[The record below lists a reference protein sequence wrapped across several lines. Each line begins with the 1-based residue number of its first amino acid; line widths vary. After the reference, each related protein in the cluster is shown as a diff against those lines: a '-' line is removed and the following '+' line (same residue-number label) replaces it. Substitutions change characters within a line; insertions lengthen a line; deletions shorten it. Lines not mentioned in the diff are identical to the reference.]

1 VTAVDLQ
8 TILGKLFANA
18 GAVGIE
24 GVFQF
29 VFGPHQAYW
38 SEVKASSRTQAG
50 RHSSP
55 DVTIEVAEKDFLGIM
70 AGLANVEE
78 LFASGRLKIG
88 GNMGLATLL
97 PQIIDHARN
106 GSRPAEKVDMN
117 KRYPTPPRFSETLTA
132 SLPTQRNVERRPRD
146 ELSVE
151 DFQARYLPHGIPLVI
166 SDALQDWPLFK
177 LSREE
182 SLVHF
187 AQLQGIT
194 RHGDYVK
201 KTFSTERDFRSTSM
215 ADFIASLDNPAAKG
229 ADGEPP
235 AYMGNNILPAQ
246 LMELIKYPPYFDPSL
261 FIPPRI
267 WIGPKGTL
275 TPLHRDDTDN
285 LFAQVWG
292 QKTFTLAAPHH
303 REALGTWSTAPQGG
317 LDGCDF
323 NPDAPDYERFPG
335 ARDVTFLRVTLEA
348 GDLLFLPEG
357 WFHQVES
364 VSTSL
369 SVNFWVNSGRGW

>member
-1 VTAVDLQ
+1 MDLQ
-8 TILGKLFANA
+8 SILGKLFANA

-29 VFGPHQAYW
+29 VFGPQQAYW
-38 SEVKASSRTQAG
+38 SEVKASSRTEAG
-50 RHSSP
+50 LHASP
-55 DVTIEVAEKDFLGIM
+55 DVTIEVAEQDFLGIM
-70 AGLANVEE
+70 GGMANVEE

-97 PQIIDHARN
+97 PQIIDHARH
-106 GSRPAEKVDMN
+106 GGGAAFEKVDMN
-117 KRYPTPPRFSETLTA
+117 KRYPTPPRFSEQLTA
-132 SLPTQRNVERRPRD
+132 SLPTQLSVQRRTRD
-146 ELSVE
+146 ELPVSE
-151 DFQARYLPHGIPLVI
+151 FKRHYLPHGIPVVI
-166 SDALQDWPLFK
+166 SNALHDWPLFK

-187 AQLQGIT
+187 AELQGIT

-215 ADFIASLDNPAAKG
+215 AEFIASLDHPAAKS

-246 LMELIKYPPYFDPSL
+246 LLQQIKYPPYFDAAQ

-303 REALGTWSTAPQGG
+303 REALGTWSTAPEGG

-323 NPDAPDYERFPG
+323 NPDAPDYQRFPK
-335 ARDVTFLRVTLEA
+335 ARDVPFLRVTLEV

>member
-1 VTAVDLQ
+1 MDLQ

-38 SEVKASSRTQAG
+38 SEVKTSSRTEAG
-50 RHSSP
+50 RHTSP

-70 AGLANVEE
+70 AGMANVEE

-97 PQIIDHARN
+97 PQIIDHARH
-106 GSRPAEKVDMN
+106 GGGVVEKVDMN
-117 KRYPTPPRFSETLTA
+117 KRYPTPPRFSEKLTA
-132 SLPTQRNVERRPRD
+132 SLPTQRSVERRPRSG
-146 ELSVE
+146 LSVQE
-151 DFQARYLPHGIPLVI
+151 FRAQYLPHGIPLVI

-187 AQLQGIT
+187 AELQGIT

-215 ADFIASLDNPAAKG
+215 ADFIASLDSPATKG

-246 LMELIKYPPYFDPSL
+246 LMKQIKYPPYFDPSL

-323 NPDAPDYERFPG
+323 NPDAPDYQRFPH
-335 ARDVTFLRVTLEA
+335 ARDVTFMRVTLEA

>member
-1 VTAVDLQ
+1 MDLQ

-38 SEVKASSRTQAG
+38 TEVKASSRTEVG
-50 RHSSP
+50 RHASP
-55 DVTIEVAEKDFLGIM
+55 DVTIEIAQKDFLGIM
-70 AGLANVEE
+70 EGVANVEE
-78 LFASGRLKIG
+78 LFASGRLQIG
-88 GNMGLATLL
+88 GSMGLATML
-97 PQIIDHARN
+97 PQIIDHARH
-106 GSRPAEKVDMN
+106 GGAVVEKLDMN

-132 SLPTQRNVERRPRD
+132 GLPVQRTVERRPRS
-146 ELSVE
+146 ELSICE
-151 DFQARYLPHGIPLVI
+151 FETRYLPCGIPVVI
-166 SDALQDWPLFK
+166 SNALHDWPLFN

-187 AQLQGIT
+187 AELQGIT

-201 KTFSTERDFRSTSM
+201 KTFSTERDFRATPM
-215 ADFIASLDNPAAKG
+215 AGFIESLDAPALKDANGK
-229 ADGEPP
+229 PP

-246 LMELIKYPPYFDPSL
+246 LMEQIKYPSYFDQAL

-292 QKTFTLAAPHH
+292 RKTFTLAAPHH

-323 NPDAPDYERFPG
+323 NPDAPDYQRFPL
-335 ARDVTFLRVTLEA
+335 AAQVPFLRVTLEA

-364 VSTSL
+364 ISTSL

>member
-1 VTAVDLQ
+1 MDLQ

-38 SEVKASSRTQAG
+38 SEVKASSRTETG
-50 RHSSP
+50 RHPSP
-55 DVTIEVAEKDFLGIM
+55 DVTIEVAQDDFLGIM
-70 AGLANVEE
+70 GGSVNVEE

-88 GNMGLATLL
+88 GNMGLATML
-97 PQIIDHARN
+97 PQIIDHARH
-106 GSRPAEKVDMN
+106 GGAVAKKVDMN
-117 KRYPTPPRFSETLTA
+117 KRYPTPPRLSERLTA
-132 SLPTQRNVERRPRD
+132 SLPTQRTVERRPRS
-146 ELSVE
+146 ELSK
-151 DFQARYLPHGIPLVI
+151 DLFDSDYLPHGIPLVI

-187 AQLQGIT
+187 AELQGIT

-215 ADFIASLDNPAAKG
+215 AEFIASLDSPAVKG
-229 ADGEPP
+229 VNGEPP

-246 LMELIKYPPYFDPSL
+246 LLQQIKYPPYFDQSL
-261 FIPPRI
+261 FIAPRI

-323 NPDAPDYERFPG
+323 NPDAPDYQRFPT

>member
-1 VTAVDLQ
+1 MDLQ
-8 TILGKLFANA
+8 SILSKLFANA

-24 GVFQF
+24 GTFQF
-29 VFGPHQAYW
+29 VFAPDLAFW
-38 SEVKASSRTQAG
+38 SQVSATAG
-50 RHSSP
+50 THSGHHPAP
-55 DVTIEVAEKDFLGIM
+55 DVTIEVAEADFLGIM
-70 AGLANVEE
+70 GGGANVEE

-88 GNMGLATLL
+88 GNLGLATLL
-97 PQIIDHARN
+97 PQIIDSARR
-106 GSRPAEKVDMN
+106 GVAAPAAKVEMN
-117 KRYPTPPRFSETLTA
+117 TRYPTPSRVSEALSA
-132 SLPTQRNVERRPRD
+132 RQPTQTQVRRLHRSQ
-146 ELSVE
+146 LSVE
-151 DFQARYLPHGIPLVI
+151 AFRSDYLPGGIPVII
-166 SDALQDWPLFK
+166 SDALQDWPLFN

-187 AQLQGIT
+187 AELQGIT

-201 KTFSTERDFRSTSM
+201 KTFSTDRDFRSTSM
-215 ADFIASLDNPAAKG
+215 ADFIAALDTPAAPR

-235 AYMGNNILPAQ
+235 AYMGNNIVPARLLEQ
-246 LMELIKYPPYFDPSL
+246 IQYPPYFDL
-261 FIPPRI
+261 GLYIAPRI

-292 QKTFTLAAPHH
+292 RKSFILAAPHH
-303 REALGTWSTAPQGG
+303 RPALGTWSTAPKGG

-323 NPDAPDYERFPG
+323 NPDAPDYERFPQ
-335 ARDVTFLRVTLEA
+335 ARDVTFLRIVLEA

-369 SVNFWVNSGRGW
+369 SVNFWVNCARKA

>member
-1 VTAVDLQ
+1 MDLQ
-8 TILGKLFANA
+8 SILGKLFANA

-29 VFGPHQAYW
+29 IFSAQQAYW
-38 SEVKASSRTQAG
+38 YDIKTSQRTELG
-50 RHSSP
+50 RHPSP

-70 AGLANVEE
+70 AGVVNVEE

-88 GNMGLATLL
+88 GNMGLATML
-97 PQIIDHARN
+97 PQIIDHARQ
-106 GSRPAEKVDMN
+106 GGGTVEKVDMN
-117 KRYPTPPRFSETLTA
+117 KRYPTPPRFSEKLTA
-132 SLPTQRNVERRPRD
+132 ALPRQTSVERRARA
-146 ELSVE
+146 ELSRHE
-151 DFQARYLPHGIPLVI
+151 FETRYLPNGIPLVI
-166 SDALQDWPLFK
+166 SNALHDWPLFS

-187 AQLQGIT
+187 AELQGIT

-215 ADFIASLDNPAAKG
+215 AEFIASLDRPAIKA

-246 LMELIKYPPYFDPSL
+246 LLQQIQYPPYFDTSL

-292 QKTFTLAAPHH
+292 QKKFTLAAPHH
-303 REALGTWSTAPQGG
+303 REALGTWSTAPKGG

-323 NPDAPDYERFPG
+323 NPDAPDYERFPA
-335 ARDVTFLRVTLEA
+335 AREVTFLRVTLEA

-369 SVNFWVNSGRGW
+369 SVNFWINSGRGW

>member
-1 VTAVDLQ
+1 MDLQ

-38 SEVKASSRTQAG
+38 SEVKASSRTEAG
-50 RHSSP
+50 RHASP
-55 DVTIEVAEKDFLGIM
+55 DVTIDVAQGDFLAIM
-70 AGLANVEE
+70 AGTANVEE

-97 PQIIDHARN
+97 PQIIDHARH
-106 GSRPAEKVDMN
+106 GGGAVEKVDMN
-117 KRYPTPPRFSETLTA
+117 KRYPTPPRFSEKLTA
-132 SLPTQRNVERRPRD
+132 SLPVQRNVERRPRSG
-146 ELSVE
+146 LSVQE
-151 DFQARYLPHGIPLVI
+151 FRARYLPHGVPLVI
-166 SDALQDWPLFK
+166 SDALQDWPLFQ

-215 ADFIASLDNPAAKG
+215 ADFIASLDSPATKG

-246 LMELIKYPPYFDPSL
+246 LMELINYPPYFDPSL

-292 QKTFTLAAPHH
+292 RKTFTLAAPHH

-323 NPDAPDYERFPG
+323 NPDAPDYQRFPH
-335 ARDVTFLRVTLEA
+335 ARDVPFMRVTLEA

>member
-1 VTAVDLQ
+1 MQ

-50 RHSSP
+50 RHTSP

-70 AGLANVEE
+70 AGMANVEE
-78 LFASGRLKIG
+78 LFASGRLKIA

-97 PQIIDHARN
+97 PQIIDHARH
-106 GSRPAEKVDMN
+106 GGGVLEKVDMN
-117 KRYPTPPRFSETLTA
+117 KRYPTPSRFSEKLTA
-132 SLPTQRNVERRPRD
+132 SLPTQRSVERRPRS
-146 ELSVE
+146 ELSVQA
-151 DFQARYLPHGIPLVI
+151 FQAHYLPHGIPLVI

-177 LSREE
+177 LSREA

-187 AQLQGIT
+187 AELQGIT

-215 ADFIASLDNPAAKG
+215 ANFIAALDSPATKG

-246 LMELIKYPPYFDPSL
+246 LMEQIKYPPYFAPSL

-323 NPDAPDYERFPG
+323 NPDAPDYQRFPL

>member
-1 VTAVDLQ
+1 MDLQ

-29 VFGPHQAYW
+29 VFGPHQAFW
-38 SEVKASSRTQAG
+38 SEVKASSHTQAG
-50 RHSSP
+50 RHASP

-70 AGLANVEE
+70 AGAANVEE

-97 PQIIDHARN
+97 PQIIDHARH
-106 GSRPAEKVDMN
+106 GSRPVEKVDMN
-117 KRYPTPPRFSETLTA
+117 KRYPTPSRFSETLTA
-132 SLPTQRNVERRPRD
+132 SLPTQRSVERRARS
-146 ELSVE
+146 ELSVQT
-151 DFQARYLPHGIPLVI
+151 FQARYLPHGIPVVI

-182 SLVHF
+182 TLVHF
-187 AQLQGIT
+187 AELQGIT

-215 ADFIASLDNPAAKG
+215 ADFIASLDSPAPKR

-246 LMELIKYPPYFDPSL
+246 LMELIQYPPYFDASL

-323 NPDAPDYERFPG
+323 NPDAPDYDRFPS
-335 ARDVTFLRVTLEA
+335 ARDVTFMRVTLEA

>member
-1 VTAVDLQ
+1 MDLQ

-50 RHSSP
+50 RHTSP

-70 AGLANVEE
+70 AGMANVEE

-97 PQIIDHARN
+97 PQIIDHARH
-106 GSRPAEKVDMN
+106 GGGVAEKVDMN
-117 KRYPTPPRFSETLTA
+117 KRYPTPSRFSETLSA
-132 SLPTQRNVERRPRD
+132 SLPVQRSVELRPRSG
-146 ELSVE
+146 LSVQE
-151 DFQARYLPHGIPLVI
+151 FQARYLPHGIPLVI

-187 AQLQGIT
+187 AELQGIT

-215 ADFIASLDNPAAKG
+215 ADFIASLDSPAVKG
-229 ADGEPP
+229 SDGEPP
-235 AYMGNNILPAQ
+235 AYMGNNILPER
-246 LMELIKYPPYFDPSL
+246 LMKQIKYPPYFDPSL

-292 QKTFTLAAPHH
+292 EKTFTLAAPHH

-323 NPDAPDYERFPG
+323 NPDAPDYQRFPH
-335 ARDVTFLRVTLEA
+335 ARDVTFMRVTLGA

>member
-1 VTAVDLQ
+1 MDLQ

-38 SEVKASSRTQAG
+38 SEVRANSHTQAG
-50 RHSSP
+50 RHTRP

-70 AGLANVEE
+70 AGMANVEE

-97 PQIIDHARN
+97 PQIIDHARH
-106 GSRPAEKVDMN
+106 GGGVAEKVDMN

-132 SLPTQRNVERRPRD
+132 SLPVQRSVERRPRSG
-146 ELSVE
+146 LSVQE
-151 DFQARYLPHGIPLVI
+151 FQARYLPQGIPLVI

-187 AQLQGIT
+187 AELQGIT

-215 ADFIASLDNPAAKG
+215 ADFIASLDSPAVKG
-229 ADGEPP
+229 SDGEPP

-246 LMELIKYPPYFDPSL
+246 LIEQINYPPYFDRSL

-292 QKTFTLAAPHH
+292 EKTFTLAAPHH

-323 NPDAPDYERFPG
+323 NPDAPDYQRFPN
-335 ARDVTFLRVTLEA
+335 ARDVTFIRVTLGA

>member
-1 VTAVDLQ
+1 MDLQ

-38 SEVKASSRTQAG
+38 SEVKASSRTEAG
-50 RHSSP
+50 RHASP
-55 DVTIEVAEKDFLGIM
+55 DVTIEVAEQDFLGIM
-70 AGLANVEE
+70 GGMANVEE

-88 GNMGLATLL
+88 GNMGLATML
-97 PQIIDHARN
+97 PQIIDHARH
-106 GSRPAEKVDMN
+106 GGGVVEKVDMN
-117 KRYPTPPRFSETLTA
+117 KRYPTPPRFSEKVSA
-132 SLPTQRNVERRPRD
+132 SLSPQRSVERRPRR
-146 ELSVE
+146 ELSVLE
-151 DFQARYLPHGIPLVI
+151 FETRYLPHGIPLVI

-187 AQLQGIT
+187 AELQGIT

-215 ADFIASLDNPAAKG
+215 AEFIASLDTPAVKS

-246 LMELIKYPPYFDPSL
+246 LMEQIKYPPYFDQAL

-323 NPDAPDYERFPG
+323 NPDAPDYQRFPG
-335 ARDVTFLRVTLEA
+335 AQDVTFLRVTLEA

>member
-1 VTAVDLQ
+1 VDLQ

-38 SEVKASSRTQAG
+38 TQVTDSSRTQAG
-50 RHSSP
+50 RHPSP
-55 DVTIEVAEKDFLGIM
+55 DVTIEVAEQEFLRIM
-70 AGLANVEE
+70 AGMANVEE

-97 PQIIDHARN
+97 PQIIDHARH
-106 GSRPAEKVDMN
+106 GSGAAAKVDMN
-117 KRYPTPPRFSETLTA
+117 QRYPTPPRFSEKLTA
-132 SLPTQRNVERRPRD
+132 SLPVQRHVERRPRS
-146 ELSVE
+146 ELSVQE
-151 DFQARYLPHGIPLVI
+151 FRARYLPHGIPVVI
-166 SDALQDWPLFK
+166 SDALQDWPLFR

-187 AQLQGIT
+187 AELQGIT

-215 ADFIASLDNPAAKG
+215 AAFIASLDNPAAKG

-246 LMELIKYPPYFDPSL
+246 LLEQINYPPYFDRSL

-292 QKTFTLAAPHH
+292 QKSFILAAPHH

-323 NPDAPDYERFPG
+323 NPDAPDYQRFPQ

>member
-1 VTAVDLQ
+1 MDLQ

-38 SEVKASSRTQAG
+38 SEVKARSRTEAG
-50 RHSSP
+50 RHASP

-70 AGLANVEE
+70 GGMANVEE

-88 GNMGLATLL
+88 GNMGLATML
-97 PQIIDHARN
+97 PQIIDHARH
-106 GSRPAEKVDMN
+106 GGGVVEKVDMN
-117 KRYPTPPRFSETLTA
+117 KRYPTPPRFSEKVSA
-132 SLPTQRNVERRPRD
+132 SLPPQRSVERRPRR
-146 ELSVE
+146 ELSVLE
-151 DFQARYLPHGIPLVI
+151 FETRYLPHGIPLVI

-187 AQLQGIT
+187 AELQGIT

-215 ADFIASLDNPAAKG
+215 AEFIASLDTPTVKS

-246 LMELIKYPPYFDPSL
+246 LMEQIKYPPYFDQAL

-292 QKTFTLAAPHH
+292 QKTFTLAPHH

-323 NPDAPDYERFPG
+323 NPDAPDYQRFPG
-335 ARDVTFLRVTLEA
+335 AQDVTFLRVTLEA

>member
-1 VTAVDLQ
+1 VDLQ
-8 TILGKLFANA
+8 IILGKLFANA

-29 VFGPHQAYW
+29 VFGPQQAYW
-38 SEVKASSRTQAG
+38 SEVRASSRTEAG
-50 RHSSP
+50 RHASP
-55 DVTIEVAEKDFLGIM
+55 DVTIEVAEEDFMGIM
-70 AGLANVEE
+70 GGSANVEE

-88 GNMGLATLL
+88 GNMGLATML
-97 PQIIDHARN
+97 PQIIDSARH
-106 GSRPAEKVDMN
+106 GGAVVEKVDMN

-132 SLPTQRNVERRPRD
+132 RLPIQRTVERRPRS

-151 DFQARYLPHGIPLVI
+151 EFESRYLPKGVPVII

-215 ADFIASLDNPAAKG
+215 AEFIASLDAPATQN

-246 LMELIKYPPYFDPSL
+246 LMEQIKYPPYFDPSL

-323 NPDAPDYERFPG
+323 NPDAPDYQRFPK
-335 ARDVTFLRVTLEA
+335 AAAVTFMRVTLEA

>member
-1 VTAVDLQ
+1 VDLQ
-8 TILGKLFANA
+8 NILSTLFANA
-18 GAVGIE
+18 GSVGIE

-29 VFGPHQAYW
+29 VFAPDRVFW
-38 SEVKASSRTQAG
+38 SEIKEQSTTESG
-50 RHSSP
+50 RHARP
-55 DVTIEVAEKDFLGIM
+55 DVTIGIAEQDFLGIM
-70 AGLANVEE
+70 GGTANVEE
-78 LFASGRLKIG
+78 LFASGRLKID

-97 PQIIDHARN
+97 PQIINRARH
-106 GSRPAEKVDMN
+106 GGKAEKVDMN
-117 KRYPTPPRFSETLTA
+117 QRYPTPARPSEALSA
-132 SLPTQRNVERRPRD
+132 GQQALREVERRPRQQ
-146 ELSVE
+146 LSVE
-151 DFQARYLPHGIPLVI
+151 TFRRDYLPHGIPLII
-166 SDALQDWPLFK
+166 SDALRDWPLFNM
-177 LSREE
+177 SREE

-194 RHGDYVK
+194 RHGDYAQ

-215 ADFIASLDNPAAKG
+215 RDFIASLDAPAGKG
-229 ADGEPP
+229 RNGEPP

-246 LMELIKYPPYFDPSL
+246 LLEQIQYPPYFDLSL
-261 FIPPRI
+261 FIAPRI

-292 QKTFTLAAPHH
+292 QKSFILAAPHH
-303 REALGTWSTAPQGG
+303 RPALGTWSTAPKGG

-323 NPDAPDYERFPG
+323 NPDAPDYQRFPQ
-335 ARDVTFLRVTLEA
+335 ARDVTFLRITLQA

>member
-38 SEVKASSRTQAG
+38 SEVKASSRTEAG
-50 RHSSP
+50 RHTSP

-70 AGLANVEE
+70 AGMANVEE

-97 PQIIDHARN
+97 PQIIDHARH
-106 GSRPAEKVDMN
+106 GGGVVEKVDMN
-117 KRYPTPPRFSETLTA
+117 KRYPTPPRFSEKLTA
-132 SLPTQRNVERRPRD
+132 SLPTQRSVQRRPRSG
-146 ELSVE
+146 LSVQE
-151 DFQARYLPHGIPLVI
+151 FRAQYLPHGIPLVI

-187 AQLQGIT
+187 AELQGIT

-215 ADFIASLDNPAAKG
+215 ADFIASLDSPAAKG

-235 AYMGNNILPAQ
+235 AYMGNNILPAR
-246 LMELIKYPPYFDPSL
+246 LMEQMKFPPYFDPSL

-292 QKTFTLAAPHH
+292 QKIFTLAAPHH

-323 NPDAPDYERFPG
+323 NPDAPDYQRFPH
-335 ARDVTFLRVTLEA
+335 ARDVTFMRVTLEA

>member
-1 VTAVDLQ
+1 MDLQ

-38 SEVKASSRTQAG
+38 SEVKATSRTQAG
-50 RHSSP
+50 RHASP

-97 PQIIDHARN
+97 PQIIDQARH
-106 GSRPAEKVDMN
+106 GSRPVEKVDMN
-117 KRYPTPPRFSETLTA
+117 KRYPTPSRFSEKLTA
-132 SLPTQRNVERRPRD
+132 SLPTQHSVERRPCSG
-146 ELSVE
+146 LSVQE
-151 DFQARYLPHGIPLVI
+151 FKARYLPHGIPVVI

-177 LSREE
+177 LSRKET
-182 SLVHF
+182 LVHF
-187 AQLQGIT
+187 AELQGIT

-215 ADFIASLDNPAAKG
+215 ADFIASLDNPVTTAAN
-229 ADGEPP
+229 GEPP

-246 LMELIKYPPYFDPSL
+246 LMELIKYPPYFDASL

-323 NPDAPDYERFPG
+323 NPDAPDYARFPS
-335 ARDVTFLRVTLEA
+335 ARDVTFLRATLEA

>member
-1 VTAVDLQ
+1 MDLQ

-50 RHSSP
+50 HHTSP

-70 AGLANVEE
+70 AGMANVEE

-97 PQIIDHARN
+97 PQIIDHARH
-106 GSRPAEKVDMN
+106 GGGVAEKVDMN
-117 KRYPTPPRFSETLTA
+117 KRYPTPSRFSETLTA
-132 SLPTQRNVERRPRD
+132 SLPVQRSVERRPRSG
-146 ELSVE
+146 LSVQE
-151 DFQARYLPHGIPLVI
+151 FQARYLPHGIPLVI

-187 AQLQGIT
+187 AELQGIT

-215 ADFIASLDNPAAKG
+215 ADFIASLDSPVVKG
-229 ADGEPP
+229 SDGEPP
-235 AYMGNNILPAQ
+235 AYMGNNILPER
-246 LMELIKYPPYFDPSL
+246 LMKQIKYPPYFDPSL

-323 NPDAPDYERFPG
+323 NPDAPDYQRFPH
-335 ARDVTFLRVTLEA
+335 ARDVTFMRVTLEA

>member
-1 VTAVDLQ
+1 MDLQ
-8 TILGKLFANA
+8 SILTQLFANA
-18 GAVGIE
+18 GGVGIE

-29 VFGPHQAYW
+29 VFAPEQAFW
-38 SEVKASSRTQAG
+38 SEVTTTSLTRQG
-50 RHSSP
+50 RHASP
-55 DVTIEVAEKDFLGIM
+55 DVTIEVAEQDFLGIM
-70 AGLANVEE
+70 GGAANVEE

-88 GNMGLATLL
+88 GNMGLATML

-106 GSRPAEKVDMN
+106 GAKAEKVDMN
-117 KRYPTPPRFSETLTA
+117 KRYPTPPRFSERVSA
-132 SLPTQRNVERRPRD
+132 SLPPQRTVERRPRS
-146 ELSVE
+146 EVSVSE
-151 DFQARYLPHGIPLVI
+151 FRSRYLPNGIPLVI

-177 LSREE
+177 LSREQ

-201 KTFSTERDFRSTSM
+201 KTFSAERDFRSTSM
-215 ADFIASLDNPAAKG
+215 ADFIASLDNPPPPG
-229 ADGEPP
+229 AHGTPP

-246 LMELIKYPPYFDPSL
+246 LMEQIKYPPYFDQSL
-261 FIPPRI
+261 FIAPRI

-292 QKTFTLAAPHH
+292 QKSFILAAPHH
-303 REALGTWSTAPQGG
+303 RAALGTWSTSPEGG
-317 LDGCDF
+317 LDGCEV
-323 NPDAPDYERFPG
+323 NPDAPDYERFPA

-357 WFHQVES
+357 WFHQVQS

>member
-1 VTAVDLQ
+1 MDLQ

-38 SEVKASSRTQAG
+38 SEVKASSRTEAG
-50 RHSSP
+50 RHTSP

-70 AGLANVEE
+70 AGMANVEE

-97 PQIIDHARN
+97 PQIIDHARH
-106 GSRPAEKVDMN
+106 GGGVVEKVDMN
-117 KRYPTPPRFSETLTA
+117 KRYPTPSRFSEALTA
-132 SLPTQRNVERRPRD
+132 SLPTQRSVERRPRSG
-146 ELSVE
+146 LSVQE
-151 DFQARYLPHGIPLVI
+151 FQARYLPHGIPLVI

-187 AQLQGIT
+187 AELQGIT

-215 ADFIASLDNPAAKG
+215 ADFIASLDSPAVKG
-229 ADGEPP
+229 SDGEPP
-235 AYMGNNILPAQ
+235 AYMGNNILPER
-246 LMELIKYPPYFDPSL
+246 LMKQIKYPPYFDPSL

-292 QKTFTLAAPHH
+292 EKTFTLAAPHH

-323 NPDAPDYERFPG
+323 NPDAPDYQRFPH
-335 ARDVTFLRVTLEA
+335 ARDVTFMRVTLGA

>member
-1 VTAVDLQ
+1 MDLQ

-29 VFGPHQAYW
+29 VLGPQLACW
-38 SEVKASSRTQAG
+38 SEVKASTRTEAG
-50 RHSSP
+50 RHPNP
-55 DVTIEVAEKDFLGIM
+55 DVTIEVAPNDFAGIM
-70 AGLANVEE
+70 SGTANVEE

-88 GNMGLATLL
+88 GNMGLATML
-97 PQIIDHARN
+97 PQIIDHARH
-106 GSRPAEKVDMN
+106 GGAPAQRVDMN
-117 KRYPTPPRFSETLTA
+117 KRYPTPPRRSETITA
-132 SLPTQRNVERRPRD
+132 ARPAQTVVERRPRS
-146 ELSVE
+146 ELSV
-151 DFQARYLPHGIPLVI
+151 QAFEERYLPFGTPVVI
-166 SDALQDWPLFK
+166 SNALHDWPLFK

-187 AQLQGIT
+187 AELQGIT

-215 ADFIASLDNPAAKG
+215 ADFIASLDSPAVKG

-235 AYMGNNILPAQ
+235 AYMGNNILPAA
-246 LMELIKYPPYFDPSL
+246 LMQQIKYPPYFDASL

-275 TPLHRDDTDN
+275 TPLHRDDSDN

-292 QKTFTLAAPHH
+292 QKKFTLAAPHH
-303 REALGTWSTAPQGG
+303 REALGTWSTAPEGG

-323 NPDAPDYERFPG
+323 NPDAPDYDRFPT